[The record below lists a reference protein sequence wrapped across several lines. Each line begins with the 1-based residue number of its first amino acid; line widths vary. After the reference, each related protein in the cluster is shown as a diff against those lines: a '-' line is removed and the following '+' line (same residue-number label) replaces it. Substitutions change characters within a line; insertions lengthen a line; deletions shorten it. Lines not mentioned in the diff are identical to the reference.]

1 MLIGAKKRNVKKIAI
16 GDGAPPVIFTHVGI
30 GAECENIDDA
40 ILIEQEKIA
49 LAIKNGAHIICDVS
63 TSNKVAYIQERLMQG
78 LTVPFATVTAYE
90 AYNEILGNE
99 VADYTDF
106 LTVFENQCKRGADV
120 ITLHATVL
128 RGDESLFSESKN
140 VIPSTSR
147 GGIMMYEL
155 MRKFGIEN
163 PFYEHF
169 DKVLTI
175 AKKHGVALSFGPTYR
190 PASVLDCN
198 LKGTHLLELKRMAK
212 LVTHAKKAGVTVMIE
227 GVGHAPLNQIGK
239 IIKKSKKICK
249 APYRCMTVSTDI
261 AIGFDHI
268 SSAIASANAVY
279 YGADSVTCVTRSEHL
294 GVPTVKDVEESVIST
309 VIAVYSGY
317 SARTGDFSRDKKMS
331 ISRKNQGCVGDL
343 SVTLF
348 PEKALEEYKKRNK
361 GECTMCGKFCPL
373 KKQKED
379 KNGIF

>member
-1 MLIGAKKRNVKKIAI
+1 MLIGAKIRNVNKIAI
-16 GDGAPPVIFTHVGI
+16 GDGAPPIIFTHVGI
-30 GAECENIDDA
+30 GSECEDIDKA
-40 ILIEQEKIA
+40 ILIEKEKIA
-49 LAIKNGAHIICDVS
+49 LALKNGAHIICDVS
-63 TSNKVAYIQERLMQG
+63 TSDKIAYIHQRLMDG

-90 AYNEILGNE
+90 AYIELENKQT
-99 VADYTDF
+99 VDYTDF

-128 RGDESLFSESKN
+128 LGDEKMLKDSERL
-140 VIPSTSR
+140 IPSTSR
-147 GGIMMYEL
+147 GGVMVYEL
-155 MRKFGIEN
+155 MRKHNIEN

-169 DKVLTI
+169 DKVLDI
-175 AKKHGVALSFGPTYR
+175 AKKYGVALSFGPTYR
-190 PASVLDCN
+190 PASVVDCDV
-198 LKGTHLLELKRMAK
+198 KGSHLVELKRMAK
-212 LVTHAKKAGVTVMIE
+212 LVSHAKKAGVTVMIE
-227 GVGHAPLNQIGK
+227 GIGHAPLNKIGK
-239 IIKKSKKICK
+239 VIKKSKKICK

-279 YGADSVTCVTRSEHL
+279 HGADSVTCVTRSEHL
-294 GVPTVKDVEESVIST
+294 GIPTVADVEESVIST

-331 ISRKNQGCVGDL
+331 KSRKNEGCIGDL

-373 KKQKED
+373 KKQKD
-379 KNGIF
+379 NDNGIF